1 MAGAQAAAVPA
12 PLAWGAEALWEAL
25 HPLLPGL
32 SVEVAASLPS
42 TNSALLAR
50 VRGGAADAPA
60 APPAGDEPPVNAF
73 ALRRRSRESRAFDAP
88 AASAPVQRG
97 SDLSP
102 CLLVAEQQTGG
113 RGRLGRQ
120 WQSQRGAS
128 LTFSLALPY
137 SPVDWSGLSLAVG
150 VALADALDP
159 AAGAPRIGI
168 KWPNDLWLLDGS
180 EASTAGDVPPGRK
193 LGGILIETV
202 AAAGQRVAVLGI
214 GLNVL
219 PFDVAEASSGSA
231 CLHEFDATLTAPQVL
246 ARVAPP
252 LLHALL
258 TFERE
263 GFAPFAARFATRD
276 LLRGRPVRT
285 TLAGVGH
292 GVAVGVNEVGA
303 LLLDTPAGRREL
315 VGGEVSVR
323 LQPAAGE
330 PRAFGPGE
338 AAA

>member
-1 MAGAQAAAVPA
+1 MAAGRDAAAAP

-25 HPLLPGL
+25 LPLLPGL
-32 SVEVAASLPS
+32 TVEVAASLPS
-42 TNSALLAR
+42 TNSELLAR
-50 VRGGAADAPA
+50 LRGGAAEAPA
-60 APPAGDEPPVNAF
+60 EPALPDTAF

-88 AASAPVQRG
+88 AASAAP
-97 SDLSP
+97 DLAP

-137 SPVDWSGLSLAVG
+137 APADWSGLSLAVG
-150 VALADALDP
+150 VALADALD
-159 AAGAPRIGI
+159 ASAGAPRIGL
-168 KWPNDLWLLDGS
+168 KWPNDLWLLDA
-180 EASTAGDVPPGRK
+180 ASAAAGAPPGRK

-202 AAAGQRVAVLGI
+202 AAAGRRFAVVGV

-219 PFDVAEASSGSA
+219 PVDVAEASSGSA
-231 CLHEFDATLTAPQVL
+231 SLQELGAAVTAPQAL
-246 ARVAPP
+246 ARVAPA
-252 LLHALL
+252 LVRALL
-258 TFERE
+258 AFERE
-263 GFAPFAARFATRD
+263 GFAPLAPRFAQRD
-276 LLRGRPVRT
+276 LLRGREVNT
-285 TLAGVGH
+285 TLAGVPRGL
-292 GVAVGVNEVGA
+292 AVGVNDAGA

-323 LQPAAGE
+323 LRTAATADADADAASAAA
-330 PRAFGPGE
+330 RGE